1 MEQYISK
8 LLQLEPITPK
18 MSESSWTNILESL
31 EGFTKGNFCYKIVNE
46 QFVKESVMTT
56 VELYIPGRVFTGRAL
71 CKMEDYAN
79 AHLHAL
85 VDASR
90 LFSSSDGVL
99 TPSEQFSPDDILG
112 MVNSAVQADNY
123 TDKVGKP
130 TDEIPMDAITDKGQ
144 DDIHKVDGFAPQ
156 EHRTKYTQNEIKFL
170 RQMQIDLD
178 IKTPEEFGKYVH
190 SWSKGKYSSKSD
202 INPDN
207 VQSFIQYIKSLGETS
222 N

>member
-8 LLQLEPITPK
+8 LLQMEPITPK

-46 QFVKESVMTT
+46 QFVKENVMTT

-71 CKMEDYAN
+71 CKIEDYSK

-99 TPSEQFSPDDILG
+99 TPSKQFSPEDILG

-130 TDEIPMDAITDKGQ
+130 TDEIPMDAITNKGQ
-144 DDIHKVDGFAPQ
+144 TDIQKADGLIKEQ
-156 EHRTKYTQNEIKFL
+156 NRTRYTQEEIKFL
-170 RQMQIDLD
+170 RQMQVDLD

-202 INPDN
+202 INPNN
-207 VQSFIQYIKSLGETS
+207 VQSFIEYIKSLGETS